1 MESFRNC
8 GWPAF
13 AALGMGTLA
22 LIMAIAAI
30 AMALLKPRLGVI
42 VAIVA
47 LAMSVGP
54 GGVGFL
60 GMLWQRQQVDSIL
73 AAGVIEPQSIER
85 IRTIGYEE
93 AAQCVPVGGVISVVP
108 MFFAGIALVVS
119 LVRKKNE
126 TAA

>member
-22 LIMAIAAI
+22 MIMAVAAI
-30 AMALLKPRLGVI
+30 AIALLKPRMGVI

-85 IRTIGYEE
+85 IRAIGYEE
-93 AAQCVPVGGVISVVP
+93 AAQCVPVGGVISVAP